1 MVLIMANTRKKVGET
16 INVEDVFP
24 SHNQQITS
32 APQYNPAEILEE
44 PYDDVT
50 ALNNVLSEL
59 GEDENN
65 NGFVTVFREQIHPS
79 GKKEDVYIGKM
90 PVTEFS
96 LDNVKGE
103 WGAGRYKISVYRGGS
118 AGLATRKV
126 ITIAADPKPVRV
138 MNDAPP
144 SMDITP
150 LVTMMQEGF
159 KQMAGM
165 VAGALASQHPVTQS
179 RAEMLS
185 EMQLMRDMFAP
196 ASTATPNYNPLELM
210 KLGME
215 MAQNSAGGG
224 ESTNA
229 WVGKMLDT
237 FGAPIASAVMASMAQ
252 PKAAPAASRQVQ
264 ALAQPVI
271 QQPTE
276 EEPPM
281 NLMIRGYLKMMLNA
295 AIQNEPVETWADN
308 VLNLLPESEL
318 PVIENLLRADNW
330 LSVITQHVPQASQH
344 EQWFTNLRNTLLQFI
359 DDDREG
365 LTMPDVTGNTVKHEN
380 ADATI
385 KPGNIVNPSEAP

>member
-1 MVLIMANTRKKVGET
+1 
-16 INVEDVFP
+16 
-24 SHNQQITS
+24 
-32 APQYNPAEILEE
+32 
-44 PYDDVT
+44 
-50 ALNNVLSEL
+50 
-59 GEDENN
+59 
-65 NGFVTVFREQIHPS
+65 
-79 GKKEDVYIGKM
+79 
-90 PVTEFS
+90 
-96 LDNVKGE
+96 
-103 WGAGRYKISVYRGGS
+103 
-118 AGLATRKV
+118 
-126 ITIAADPKPVRV
+126 
-138 MNDAPP
+138 
-144 SMDITP
+144 
-150 LVTMMQEGF
+150 
-159 KQMAGM
+159 
-165 VAGALASQHPVTQS
+165 
-179 RAEMLS
+179 
-185 EMQLMRDMFAP
+185 
-196 ASTATPNYNPLELM
+196 
-210 KLGME
+210 
-215 MAQNSAGGG
+215 
-224 ESTNA
+224 
-229 WVGKMLDT
+229 MLDT